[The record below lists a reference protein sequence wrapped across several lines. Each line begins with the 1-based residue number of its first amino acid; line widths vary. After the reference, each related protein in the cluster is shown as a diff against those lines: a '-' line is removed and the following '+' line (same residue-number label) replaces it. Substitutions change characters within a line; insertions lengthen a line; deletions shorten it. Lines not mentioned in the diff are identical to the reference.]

1 MTGRTPCR
9 ILELSVAATLVALPL
24 LAQADVA
31 PSMPERIEAYVKA
44 EMTRQKVP
52 GLAVAVVKDGKVVV
66 AKGYGLS
73 NVEHLVPVTP
83 ETVFQSGSLGKMFTA
98 AAVMLLV
105 EDGKLSLADSITR
118 FYPDAPWRWRGITVR
133 HLLSHTSGI
142 PDYEDTTLDFRKD
155 YTEEE
160 LARIAFGMKLEFE
173 PGSRWSYS
181 NTGYVL
187 LGGIIRKA
195 SGRFY
200 GDVLRERVFDP
211 LGMGS
216 ATVISE
222 ENIVANRSAGYSRT
236 KGELRNQ
243 EWVSPS
249 LNTTA
254 DGGLYLSILDYLA
267 WEAGIRTRKVLKPA
281 SWDAVFTPVKLQ
293 SGNTYP
299 YGFGWSVD
307 NFSGQRRQHHGGA
320 WQGFQ
325 TYFSRH
331 LGEDLTVI
339 VLTNLSPSD
348 PREIANG
355 IAALFNP
362 RLATPNEPIADR
374 EPAVTERARRILAVA
389 REGKLTQAEFA
400 YVRAGFF
407 PGAAKAYEE
416 MLKRAGE
423 LRQLDLLGVYVM
435 GDDRVHRYRA
445 LFEKGTFKITLGL
458 APDEKVSAFAVQKID
473 PAQ

>member
-9 ILELSVAATLVALPL
+9 ILELSVAITLVALPL
-24 LAQADVA
+24 LGQADVA
-31 PSMPERIEAYVKA
+31 PSMPEQIEAYVKA
-44 EMTRQKVP
+44 EMSRQKIP
-52 GLAVAVVKDGKVVV
+52 GMAVAVVKDGKVVV

-73 NVEHLVPVTP
+73 NVEHLVPMTP

-98 AAVMLLV
+98 AVVMLLV
-105 EDGKLSLADSITR
+105 EDGKLSLDDSITR

-187 LGGIIRKA
+187 LGAIIRKA

-200 GDVLRERVFDP
+200 GDVLRERVFVP
-211 LGMGS
+211 MGMRT
-216 ATVISE
+216 ATIISE
-222 ENIVANRSAGYSRT
+222 EDIVPNRAAGYRRAQ
-236 KGELRNQ
+236 GELRNQ

-254 DGGLYLSILDYLA
+254 DGGLYLSILDYVA
-267 WEAGIRTRKVLKPA
+267 WDAGIRSRKVLKPA
-281 SWDAVFTPVKLQ
+281 SWEASFTPVKLQ
-293 SGNTYP
+293 SGKTYP
-299 YGFGWSVD
+299 YGFGWAVD
-307 NFSGQRRQHHGGA
+307 DFSGQRRQHHGGA
-320 WQGFQ
+320 WQGFR
-325 TYFSRH
+325 TYLSRY
-331 LGEDLTVI
+331 LGDDLTVI
-339 VLTNLSPSD
+339 VLANVGPSD
-348 PREIANG
+348 PREFVNG

-362 RLATPNEPIADR
+362 RLATPAEPIADR
-374 EPAVTERARRILAVA
+374 EPAVTERARHFLVVA
-389 REGKLTQAEFA
+389 REGKLTPGEFA

-407 PGAAKAYEE
+407 PGNAKAYEE
-416 MLKRAGE
+416 MLRSAGE
-423 LRQLDLLGVYVM
+423 LRRLDLLEAWTM

-445 LFEKGTFKITLGL
+445 SFEKGTFKVTLGL
-458 APDEKVSAFAVQKID
+458 APDGKVSAFSIQKID
-473 PAQ
+473 PMQ